1 VAVVGQ
7 RESSDKLKSYRQ
19 LIVWQRSFALANRLY
34 EVTGSYPRT
43 QLYGLVS
50 QIQRAAVS
58 IPSNIAEGY
67 NRNSRK
73 EYIRYLSIA
82 LGSVAELETQLLLS
96 QEQGY
101 ITPTIAA
108 PLLAEL
114 DELGKMLRAMQQ
126 KLAPKP

>member
-1 VAVVGQ
+1 M
-7 RESSDKLKSYRQ
+7 SNLKKLKSYRE
-19 LIVWQRSFALANRLY
+19 LLVWQRSFVLANRLY
-34 EVTGSYPRT
+34 VVTADYPKT

-82 LGSVAELETQLLLS
+82 LGSVAELETQLLIS
-96 QEQGY
+96 QEQRY
-101 ITPTIAA
+101 ITPAIAA
-108 PLLAEL
+108 PLLTEL
-114 DELGKMLRAMQQ
+114 DELGKMLRTMQ
-126 KLAPKP
+126 KNLIPKP

>member
-1 VAVVGQ
+1 M
-7 RESSDKLKSYRQ
+7 SNLKKLKSYRE
-19 LIVWQRSFALANRLY
+19 LLVWQRSFVLANRLY
-34 EVTGSYPRT
+34 VVTADYPKT

-82 LGSVAELETQLLLS
+82 LGSVAELETQLLIS
-96 QEQGY
+96 QEQRY
-101 ITPTIAA
+101 ITPAVAA
-108 PLLAEL
+108 PLLTEL
-114 DELGKMLRAMQQ
+114 DELGKMLRTMQ
-126 KLAPKP
+126 KNLIPKP

>member
-1 VAVVGQ
+1 MSGLKP
-7 RESSDKLKSYRQ
+7 SGNKLKSYRE
-19 LIVWQRSFALANRLY
+19 LRVWQRSFVLANRLY
-34 EVTGSYPRT
+34 EVTADYPKT

-50 QIQRAAVS
+50 QIQRAGVS

-82 LGSVAELETQLLLS
+82 LGSVAELETQLLIS
-96 QEQGY
+96 KEQRY
-101 ITPTIAA
+101 VTPQIVA

-114 DELGKMLRAMQQ
+114 DELGKMLRVMQK
-126 KLAPKP
+126 KLIAKP